1 MYVITGATG
10 NTGSVVAKRLL
21 AQAKKVRAIG
31 RSAERLQPLVNAGA
45 EAFVADLGDSGA
57 LSKAFAG
64 AEAVYVMVPPD
75 LNTKDPLTDRARITD
90 SIAAAL
96 EKAKVKYVV
105 SLSSIGA
112 EQSEKVGPVFGL
124 HRLEQKLNVIPGL
137 NVLHL
142 RAGYFMENT
151 LAQVGTIQA
160 MGTAAGPLRG
170 DLKLPFIATQDIGEA
185 AAAALKKLDFNDR
198 QTLELHGQ
206 RDISMNEVAAIIGAA
221 IGQRDLRYLHLPDE
235 QVQPVL
241 TQLGMSPKG
250 ADLLLEMAAA
260 LNSGLM
266 RPLERRSPQ
275 NTTPTSYETFVAKVF
290 VPAYKGK
297 GKAA

>member
-21 AQAKKVRAIG
+21 AQGKKVRAIG

-45 EAFVADLGDSGA
+45 EAFVADLGDSGT

-96 EKAKVKYVV
+96 EEAKVKYVV

-160 MGTAAGPLRG
+160 MGTTAGPLRG
-170 DLKLPFIATQDIGEA
+170 DLKLPLTATQDIGEA

-198 QTLELHGQ
+198 QTRELQGQ
-206 RDISMNEVAAIIGAA
+206 RDVSMNEVAAVIGAA
-221 IGQRDLRYLHLPDE
+221 LGQRDLSYVHLPDE
-235 QVQPVL
+235 QVRPVL

-250 ADLLLEMAAA
+250 ADLLLEMTAA

>member
-10 NTGSVVAKRLL
+10 NTGSVVTRRLL
-21 AQAKKVRAIG
+21 AQGKKVRAIG

-57 LSKAFAG
+57 LSKALAG

-96 EKAKVKYVV
+96 EKAKVKHVV

-160 MGTAAGPLRG
+160 MGATAGPLRG
-170 DLKLPFIATQDIGEA
+170 DLKLPLTATQDIGEA
-185 AAAALKKLDFNDR
+185 AAAALKKHDFNDR
-198 QTLELHGQ
+198 QT
-206 RDISMNEVAAIIGAA
+206 RDLQGRRVDSMSEVAAIVGAA
-221 IGQRDLRYLHLPDE
+221 IGQRDLNDFHLTDE
-235 QVQPVL
+235 Q
-241 TQLGMSPKG
+241 G
-250 ADLLLEMAAA
+250 
-260 LNSGLM
+260 
-266 RPLERRSPQ
+266 RP
-275 NTTPTSYETFVAKVF
+275 
-290 VPAYKGK
+290 
-297 GKAA
+297 

>member
-21 AQAKKVRAIG
+21 AQGKKVRAIG

-45 EAFVADLGDSGA
+45 EAYVADLGDSGA

-64 AEAVYVMVPPD
+64 AEAVYVLIPPD
-75 LNTKDPLTDRARITD
+75 LSTKDPLTDRARITD
-90 SIAAAL
+90 SIATAL
-96 EKAKVKYVV
+96 EKAQVKYVV

-151 LAQVGTIQA
+151 LAQVGTIHA

-170 DLKLPFIATQDIGEA
+170 DLKLSLIATQDIGEA
-185 AAAALKKLDFNDR
+185 AAAALKKLDFSDR
-198 QTLELHGQ
+198 QTRELQGQ

-235 QVQPVL
+235 QVRPVL
-241 TQLGMSPKG
+241 TQLGMSPTG